1 MQGPLREQA
10 RSHRGAAGLVG
21 WCGGQSSMNLS
32 GPFIKRPV
40 ATMLL
45 SLAIMLLGGVSFG
58 LLPVSP
64 LPQMD
69 FPVIVVQASLP
80 GASPEVMAST
90 VATPLER
97 SFGSIAGVNTMSS
110 RSSQGSTRVILQFD
124 LDRDINGAAREVQAA
139 INASRTLLPSGMRSM
154 PTYKKVNPSQAPIM
168 VLSLTSDVLEKG
180 QLYDLASTILSQS
193 LSQVQGVG
201 EVQIGGSSL
210 PAVRIELEPQSLNQ
224 YGVALDDVRN
234 TIANA
239 NVRRPK
245 GSVEDDQRLWQVQ
258 ANDQL
263 EKAKDYES
271 LIIHYNG
278 GAALRLKDVAKVSDG
293 VEDRYNSGFF
303 NDDAAVLLVINR
315 QAGANIIETV
325 NEIKA
330 QLPALQAV
338 LPASVKLNLA
348 MDRSP
353 VIKATLHEAEMTLLI
368 AVALVILVVF
378 LFLGNFRASLIPT
391 LAVPV
396 SLVGTFAV
404 MYLYGFSLNNLSL
417 MALILAT
424 GLVVDDAI
432 VVLENISRHI
442 DEGVRPMRA
451 AYLGA
456 QEVGFTLLSMNVS
469 LVAVFLSILFMGG
482 IIESLFREF
491 SITLAAAIVVSLVVS
506 LTLTPMLC
514 ARWLKP
520 HTPGQENRLQ
530 RWSRRA
536 NDWMVGKY
544 ATSLDWVLRHKRL
557 TLLSL
562 FVTIGVNIA
571 LYVVVPKTF
580 MPQQDTGQ
588 LIGFVRGDDGLSFS
602 VMQPKM
608 EIFRRAVLKDEAVES
623 VAGFIGGNN
632 GTNNAFMLV
641 RLKPIKERSI
651 SAQKVIERL
660 RKEMPKVPGAQLML
674 MADQDLQFGGGR
686 EQTTSQYSY
695 ILQSGDLGALREW
708 YPKVVTALKALPEL
722 TAIDAR
728 EGRGAR
734 QVTLIVDRDQAKRLG
749 VDMDMVTAVLNNA
762 YSQRQISTIYDS
774 LNQYQVVMEVNPK
787 YAQDPITLK
796 QVQVITADGAR
807 IPLST
812 IAHYENSLENDR
824 VSHEGQFAS
833 ESIAFDMA
841 EGVTVEQGGAA
852 IERAIAKVG
861 LPEDVIAKMAGTADA
876 FAATQKSQPWMIL
889 GALVAVYLVL
899 GVLYESYIHPLTILS
914 TLPSAGVGALLSIY
928 ALGGEF
934 SLISL
939 LGLFLLIGVVKKNA
953 ILMID
958 LALQLERS
966 QGMAPLESIRSACL
980 QRLRPI
986 LMTTLAAI
994 LGALPLLMSRA
1005 EGAEMRQPL
1014 GLTIIGGLIFSQVLT
1029 LYTTPVVYLYL
1040 DRLRHRFNKWRGVRT
1055 DAALETPL

>member
-1 MQGPLREQA
+1 
-10 RSHRGAAGLVG
+10 
-21 WCGGQSSMNLS
+21 MNLS

-45 SLAIMLLGGVSFG
+45 SFAIMLLGGVCFG

-69 FPVIVVQASLP
+69 FPVIVVQANLP

-97 SFGSIAGVNTMSS
+97 SFGAIAGVNTMSS

-139 INASRTLLPSGMRSM
+139 INASRNLLPSGMRSM

-193 LSQVQGVG
+193 LSQVSGVG

-210 PAVRIELEPQSLNQ
+210 PAVRIELEPQLLNQ
-224 YGVALDDVRN
+224 YGVALDDVR
-234 TIANA
+234 TAIADS

-245 GSVEDDQRLWQVQ
+245 GSVEDDQRMWQVQ

-263 EKAKDYES
+263 EKAKDYETLVIRYQDGS
-271 LIIHYNG
+271 V
-278 GAALRLKDVAKVSDG
+278 LRLKDVAKVTDS

-368 AVALVILVVF
+368 AVALVVLVVF

-442 DEGVRPMRA
+442 DEGVPPMEA
-451 AYLGA
+451 AYRGA
-456 QEVGFTLLSMNVS
+456 EEVGFTLLSMNVS

-491 SITLAAAIVVSLVVS
+491 SITLAASIVVSLVVS

-520 HTPGQENRLQ
+520 HVPGQENRLQ
-530 RWSRRA
+530 RWSLRLNER
-536 NDWMVGKY
+536 MVRGY
-544 ATSLDWVLRHKRL
+544 ATSLDWVLRHRRL

-562 FVTIGVNIA
+562 LVTIGVNVA

-588 LIGFVRGDDGLSFS
+588 LIGFVRGDDGLSFN

-608 EIFRRAVLKDEAVES
+608 EIFRRAVLKDEAVQS

-641 RLKPIKERSI
+641 RLKPIKERNI

-695 ILQSGDLGALREW
+695 ILQSADLATLRTW
-708 YPKVVTALKALPEL
+708 YPKVVAAFRALPEL

-728 EGRGAR
+728 DGGGAQ
-734 QVTLIVDRDQAKRLG
+734 QVTLVVDRDQAKRLG
-749 VDMDMVTAVLNNA
+749 IDMDMVTAVLNNA

-787 YAQDPITLK
+787 YAQDPSTLE

-807 IPLST
+807 VPLSA
-812 IAHYENSLENDR
+812 IAHYENSLEDDR

-833 ESIAFDMA
+833 EGISFDMA
-841 EGVTVEQGGAA
+841 EGVTVEQGTAA
-852 IERAIAKVG
+852 IERAIAKLG
-861 LPEDVIAKMAGTADA
+861 MPEDVIAKMAGTADA
-876 FAATQKSQPWMIL
+876 FAATQKSQPFMIL
-889 GALVAVYLVL
+889 GALLAVYLVL

-928 ALGGEF
+928 ALGSEF

-958 LALQLERS
+958 LALQLERAG
-966 QGMAPLESIRSACL
+966 QTPLESIRSACL
-980 QRLRPI
+980 LRLRPI

-994 LGALPLLMSRA
+994 LGALPLLLGAA

-1014 GLTIIGGLIFSQVLT
+1014 GLTIIGGLVFSQVLT

-1040 DRLRHRFNKWRGVRT
+1040 DKLRHRFNRWRGVRT

>member
-1 MQGPLREQA
+1 
-10 RSHRGAAGLVG
+10 
-21 WCGGQSSMNLS
+21 MNLS
-32 GPFIKRPV
+32 GPFIRRPV

-45 SLAIMLLGGVSFG
+45 SFAITLLGGVCFG

-69 FPVIVVQASLP
+69 FPVIVVQANLP

-97 SFGSIAGVNTMSS
+97 SFGAIAGVNTMSS

-139 INASRTLLPSGMRSM
+139 INASRNLLPSGMRSM

-168 VLSLTSDVLEKG
+168 VLSLTSDVLKKG

-193 LSQVQGVG
+193 LSQVSGVG

-210 PAVRIELEPQSLNQ
+210 PAVRIELEPHLLNQ
-224 YGVALDDVRN
+224 YGVALDDVR
-234 TIANA
+234 TAVA
-239 NVRRPK
+239 DSNVRRPK
-245 GSVEDDQRLWQVQ
+245 GSVEDDRRMWQVQ

-263 EKAKDYES
+263 EKAKDYET
-271 LIIHYNG
+271 LIIRYQDG
-278 GAALRLKDVAKVSDG
+278 SVLRLKDVAKVTDG

-303 NDDAAVLLVINR
+303 NNDAAVLLVINR

-368 AVALVILVVF
+368 AVALVVLVVF

-442 DEGVRPMRA
+442 DEGVPPMTA
-451 AYLGA
+451 AYRGA
-456 QEVGFTLLSMNVS
+456 EEVGFTLLSMNVS

-491 SITLAAAIVVSLVVS
+491 SITLAASIVVSLVVS

-520 HTPGQENRLQ
+520 HVPGQENRLQ
-530 RWSRRA
+530 RWSLRLNER
-536 NDWMVGKY
+536 MVRGY
-544 ATSLDWVLRHKRL
+544 ATSLDWVLRHRRL

-562 FVTIGVNIA
+562 LVTIGVNVA

-588 LIGFVRGDDGLSFS
+588 LIGFVRGDDGLSFN

-608 EIFRRAVLKDEAVES
+608 EIFRRAVLKDEAVQS

-641 RLKPIKERSI
+641 RLKPIKERNI

-660 RKEMPKVPGAQLML
+660 RKEMPNVPGAQLML

-695 ILQSGDLGALREW
+695 ILQSADLASLRAW
-708 YPKVVTALKALPEL
+708 YPKVVAAFRALPEL

-728 EGRGAR
+728 DGGGAQ
-734 QVTLIVDRDQAKRLG
+734 QVTLVVDRDQAKRLG
-749 VDMDMVTAVLNNA
+749 IDMDMVTAVLNNA

-787 YAQDPITLK
+787 YAQDPSTLE

-807 IPLST
+807 VPLSA
-812 IAHYENSLENDR
+812 IAHYENSLEDDR

-833 ESIAFDMA
+833 EGISFDMA
-841 EGVTVEQGGAA
+841 EGVTVEQGTAA
-852 IERAIAKVG
+852 IERALAKLG
-861 LPEDVIAKMAGTADA
+861 LPEDVIVKMAGTADA
-876 FAATQKSQPWMIL
+876 FAATQKSQPFMIL
-889 GALVAVYLVL
+889 GALLAVYLVL

-958 LALQLERS
+958 LALQLERAG
-966 QGMAPLESIRSACL
+966 QTPLESIRSACL
-980 QRLRPI
+980 LRLRPI

-994 LGALPLLMSRA
+994 LGALPLLLGAA
-1005 EGAEMRQPL
+1005 EGSEMRQPL
-1014 GLTIIGGLIFSQVLT
+1014 GLTIIGGLVFSQVLT

-1040 DRLRHRFNKWRGVRT
+1040 DKLRHRFNRWRGVRT

>member
-1 MQGPLREQA
+1 
-10 RSHRGAAGLVG
+10 
-21 WCGGQSSMNLS
+21 MNLS

-97 SFGSIAGVNTMSS
+97 SFGAIAGVNTMSS

-139 INASRTLLPSGMRSM
+139 INASRNLLPSGMRSM

-210 PAVRIELEPQSLNQ
+210 PAVRIELEPQALNQ

-245 GSVEDDQRLWQVQ
+245 GSVEDGQRLWQVQ

-442 DEGVRPMRA
+442 DEGVPPMKA

-491 SITLAAAIVVSLVVS
+491 SITLAASIVVSLVVS

-530 RWSRRA
+530 RWSQRA
-536 NDWMVGKY
+536 NEWMVGKY
-544 ATSLDWVLRHKRL
+544 ATSLDWVLRHRRL

-562 FVTIGVNIA
+562 IVTVGVNIA
-571 LYVVVPKTF
+571 LYIVVPKTF
-580 MPQQDTGQ
+580 LPQQDTGQ

-623 VAGFIGGNN
+623 VAGFIGGTN

-641 RLKPIKERSI
+641 RLKPIKERAL

-686 EQTTSQYSY
+686 EQTSSQYSY
-695 ILQSGDLGALREW
+695 ILQSADLGELRQW

-728 EGRGAR
+728 EGRGAQ

-812 IAHYENSLENDR
+812 IAHYENSLEDDR

-833 ESIAFDMA
+833 ESISFDMA
-841 EGVTVEQGGAA
+841 EGVTVEQGSAA
-852 IERAIAKVG
+852 IERAIAKLG
-861 LPEDVIAKMAGTADA
+861 MPEDVIVKMAGTADA

-958 LALQLERS
+958 LALQLER
-966 QGMAPLESIRSACL
+966 QKGLEPLESIRSACL

-994 LGALPLLMSRA
+994 LGALPLLLSRA

-1040 DRLRHRFNKWRGVRT
+1040 DKLRHRFNKWRGVRT

>member
-1 MQGPLREQA
+1 
-10 RSHRGAAGLVG
+10 
-21 WCGGQSSMNLS
+21 MNLS

-97 SFGSIAGVNTMSS
+97 SFGAIAGVNTMSS

-139 INASRTLLPSGMRSM
+139 INASRNLLPSGMRSM

-210 PAVRIELEPQSLNQ
+210 PAVRIELEPQALNQ

-245 GSVEDDQRLWQVQ
+245 GSVEDGQRLWQVQ

-442 DEGVRPMRA
+442 DEGVPPMKA

-491 SITLAAAIVVSLVVS
+491 SITLAASIVVSLVVS

-530 RWSRRA
+530 RWSQRA
-536 NDWMVGKY
+536 NEWMVGKY
-544 ATSLDWVLRHKRL
+544 ATSLDWVLRHRRL

-562 FVTIGVNIA
+562 IVTVGVNIA

-580 MPQQDTGQ
+580 LPQQDTGQ

-623 VAGFIGGNN
+623 VAGFIGGTN

-641 RLKPIKERSI
+641 RLKPIKERAL

-686 EQTTSQYSY
+686 EQTSSQYSY
-695 ILQSGDLGALREW
+695 ILQSADLGELRQW

-728 EGRGAR
+728 EGRGAQ

-812 IAHYENSLENDR
+812 IAHYENSLEDDR

-833 ESIAFDMA
+833 ESISFDMA
-841 EGVTVEQGGAA
+841 EGVTVEQGSAA
-852 IERAIAKVG
+852 IERAIAKLG
-861 LPEDVIAKMAGTADA
+861 MPEDVIVKMAGTADA

-958 LALQLERS
+958 LALQLER
-966 QGMAPLESIRSACL
+966 QKGLEPLESIRSACL

-994 LGALPLLMSRA
+994 LGALPLLLSRA

-1040 DRLRHRFNKWRGVRT
+1040 DKLRHRFNKWRGVRT

>member
-1 MQGPLREQA
+1 
-10 RSHRGAAGLVG
+10 
-21 WCGGQSSMNLS
+21 MNLS

-69 FPVIVVQASLP
+69 FPVIVVSASLP

-97 SFGSIAGVNTMSS
+97 AFGAIAGVNTMSS
-110 RSSQGSTRVILQFD
+110 NSSQGSTRVILQFD
-124 LDRDINGAAREVQAA
+124 QDRDINGAAREVQAA
-139 INASRTLLPSGMRSM
+139 INASRNLLPSGMKSM
-154 PTYKKVNPSQAPIM
+154 PTYKKINPSQAPIM
-168 VLSLTSDVLEKG
+168 VLSLTSEVLSKG

-193 LSQVQGVG
+193 LSQVPGVG

-210 PAVRIELEPQSLNQ
+210 PAVRIELEPQLLNQ
-224 YGVALDDVRN
+224 YGVSLDDVRN

-245 GSVEDDQRLWQVQ
+245 GAVSDGERNWQIQ

-263 EKAKDYES
+263 EKAKDYEP
-271 LIIHYNG
+271 LIIRYQD
-278 GAALRLKDVAKVSDG
+278 GAALRLSHVAKVKDS

-303 NDDAAVLLVINR
+303 NNDAAVLLVVNR

-325 NEIKA
+325 NAIKA

-338 LPASVKLNLA
+338 LPASVQLNLA

-396 SLVGTFAV
+396 SLVGTFAI

-424 GLVVDDAI
+424 GMVVDDAI

-442 DEGVRPMRA
+442 DAGVAPMKA
-451 AYLGA
+451 AMLGA
-456 QEVGFTLLSMNVS
+456 KEVGFTLLSMNVS

-482 IIESLFREF
+482 IVESLFREF
-491 SITLAAAIVVSLVVS
+491 SITLAASIVVSLVVS

-520 HTPGQENRLQ
+520 HVPGTENAMQ
-530 RWSRRA
+530 RWSIRLNQR
-536 NDWMVGKY
+536 MVSGY
-544 ATSLDWVLRHKRL
+544 ARSLDWVLRHKRL

-562 FVTIGVNIA
+562 LVTIGVNVA

-608 EIFRRAVLKDEAVES
+608 EIFRKAVLADPAVES
-623 VAGFIGGNN
+623 VAGFIGGNG
-632 GTNNAFMLV
+632 GTNNAFLIV
-641 RLKPIKERSI
+641 RLKPISERKV

-660 RKEMPKVPGAQLML
+660 RESMPKVPGGRLML

-686 EQTTSQYSY
+686 DQTSSQYSY
-695 ILQSGDLGALREW
+695 ILQSGDLGELRTW
-708 YPKVVTALKALPEL
+708 YPKVVAAFKALPEL

-728 EGRGAR
+728 EGRGAQ
-734 QVTLIVDRDQAKRLG
+734 QVTLVVDRDQAKRLG

-787 YAQDPITLK
+787 YAQDPETLN
-796 QVQVITADGAR
+796 QVQVITADGQR
-807 IPLST
+807 IPLSA
-812 IAHYENSLENDR
+812 IAHYENSLQNDR

-833 ESIAFDMA
+833 ESIAFDLA
-841 EGVTVEQGGAA
+841 PGVTLEQGTAA
-852 IERAIAKVG
+852 IERAVAKLG
-861 LPEDVIAKMAGTADA
+861 LPEEVIVKMAGTGDA
-876 FAATQKSQPWMIL
+876 FAATQKSQPFMIL

-899 GVLYESYIHPLTILS
+899 GILYESYIHPLTILS

-928 ALGGEF
+928 LTGGEF

-958 LALQLERS
+958 LALQLERHS
-966 QGMAPLESIRSACL
+966 GLDPQASIRSACL

-994 LGALPLLMSRA
+994 LGALPLMLSSA

-1014 GLTIIGGLIFSQVLT
+1014 GLTIIGGLIFSQILT

>member
-1 MQGPLREQA
+1 
-10 RSHRGAAGLVG
+10 
-21 WCGGQSSMNLS
+21 MNLS

-97 SFGSIAGVNTMSS
+97 SFGAIAGVNTMSS

-139 INASRTLLPSGMRSM
+139 INASRNLLPSGMRSM

-210 PAVRIELEPQSLNQ
+210 PAVRIELEPQALNQ
-224 YGVALDDVRN
+224 YGVALDDVRK
-234 TIANA
+234 TIADA

-245 GSVEDDQRLWQVQ
+245 GSVEDAQRLWQIQ

-271 LIIHYNG
+271 LIIHYAD

-368 AVALVILVVF
+368 AVVLVVLVVF

-442 DEGVRPMRA
+442 DEGVKPMQA

-456 QEVGFTLLSMNVS
+456 KEVGFTLLSMNVS

-482 IIESLFREF
+482 IVESLFREF

-530 RWSRRA
+530 RWSRRT

-544 ATSLDWVLRHKRL
+544 AVSLDWVLRHRRL

-562 FVTIGVNIA
+562 LITVGVNVA

-623 VAGFIGGNN
+623 VAGFIGGGN
-632 GTNNAFMLV
+632 GTNNAFMIV
-641 RLKPIKERSI
+641 RLKPIKERQL

-686 EQTTSQYSY
+686 EQTSSQYSY
-695 ILQSGDLGALREW
+695 ILQSGDLAELRKW
-708 YPKVVTALKALPEL
+708 YPKVVTALRALPEL

-728 EGRGAR
+728 EGAGAQ

-787 YAQDPITLK
+787 YAQDPVTLK

-807 IPLST
+807 VPLST
-812 IAHYENSLENDR
+812 FAHYENSLEDDR

-841 EGVTVEQGGAA
+841 EGVTVEQGSAA

-876 FAATQKSQPWMIL
+876 FAATQKSQPFMIL
-889 GALVAVYLVL
+889 GALLAVYLVL

-958 LALQLERS
+958 LALQLERH
-966 QGMAPLESIRSACL
+966 QGLSPLESIRSACL

-994 LGALPLLMSRA
+994 LGALPLLLGRA

-1014 GLTIIGGLIFSQVLT
+1014 GLTIIGGLVFSQVLT

-1040 DRLRHRFNKWRGVRT
+1040 DKLRHRFNHWRGVRT

>member
-1 MQGPLREQA
+1 
-10 RSHRGAAGLVG
+10 
-21 WCGGQSSMNLS
+21 MNLS

-58 LLPVSP
+58 LLPVAP

-97 SFGSIAGVNTMSS
+97 SFGAIAGVNTMSS

-139 INASRTLLPSGMRSM
+139 INASRNLLPSGMRSM

-201 EVQIGGSSL
+201 EVQVGGSSL
-210 PAVRIELEPQSLNQ
+210 PAVRIELEPQLLNQ

-234 TIANA
+234 AIANA
-239 NVRRPK
+239 NQRRPK
-245 GSVEDDQRLWQVQ
+245 GSVEDDQRLWQIQ

-263 EKAKDYES
+263 EKARDYEP
-271 LIIHYNG
+271 LIIHYNN

-368 AVALVILVVF
+368 AVALVILVVY

-396 SLVGTFAV
+396 SLVGTFAI

-442 DEGVRPMRA
+442 DEGIAPMKA

-456 QEVGFTLLSMNVS
+456 KEVGFTLLSMNVS

-530 RWSRRA
+530 RWSRRS
-536 NDWMVGKY
+536 NDWMMGKY
-544 ATSLDWVLRHKRL
+544 ATSLDWVLRHRRL

-562 FVTIGVNIA
+562 LLTIGVNVA

-608 EIFRRAVLKDEAVES
+608 EIFRRAVLKDAAVES

-641 RLKPIKERSI
+641 RLKPIKERNI

-660 RKEMPKVPGAQLML
+660 RKEMPKVAGAQLML

-695 ILQSGDLGALREW
+695 ILQSGDLGELRQW
-708 YPKVVTALKALPEL
+708 YPKVVTALRALPEL

-728 EGRGAR
+728 EGHGAQ
-734 QVTLIVDRDQAKRLG
+734 QVTLMVDRDQAKRLG

-787 YAQDPITLK
+787 YAQDPITLN
-796 QVQVITADGAR
+796 QVQVITSEGAR

-812 IAHYENSLENDR
+812 IAHYENSLEDDR

-833 ESIAFDMA
+833 ESISFDMA
-841 EGVTVEQGGAA
+841 EGVTVEQGTAA
-852 IERAIAKVG
+852 IERAIAKLG
-861 LPEDVIAKMAGTADA
+861 MPEDVIVKMAGTADA
-876 FAATQKSQPWMIL
+876 FAATQKSQPFMIL
-889 GALVAVYLVL
+889 GALLAVYLVL

-928 ALGGEF
+928 VLGGEF

-958 LALQLERS
+958 LALQLERHH
-966 QGMAPLESIRSACL
+966 GMDPLQSIRSACL

-994 LGALPLLMSRA
+994 LGALPLLLGNA
-1005 EGAEMRQPL
+1005 EGSEMRQPL
-1014 GLTIIGGLIFSQVLT
+1014 GLTIIGGLVFSQILT

-1040 DRLRHRFNKWRGVRT
+1040 DRLRHKFNHWRGVRT

>member
-1 MQGPLREQA
+1 
-10 RSHRGAAGLVG
+10 
-21 WCGGQSSMNLS
+21 MNLS

-45 SLAIMLLGGVSFG
+45 SLAIILLGGVSFG

-97 SFGSIAGVNTMSS
+97 SFGAIAGVNTMSS

-139 INASRTLLPSGMRSM
+139 INASRNLLPSGMRSM

-210 PAVRIELEPQSLNQ
+210 PAVRIELEPQALNQ

-245 GSVEDDQRLWQVQ
+245 GSVEDGQRLWQVQ

-271 LIIHYNG
+271 LIIHYAD

-442 DEGVRPMRA
+442 DKGVPPMKA

-456 QEVGFTLLSMNVS
+456 EEVGFTLLSMNVS

-491 SITLAAAIVVSLVVS
+491 SITLAAAIVVSLLVS

-530 RWSRRA
+530 RWSQRT
-536 NDWMVGKY
+536 NEWMVGKY
-544 ATSLDWVLRHKRL
+544 ASSLDWVLRHRRL

-562 FVTIGVNIA
+562 IVTIGVNIA

-580 MPQQDTGQ
+580 LPQQDTGQ

-608 EIFRRAVLKDEAVES
+608 EIFRRAVLKDEAVQS

-641 RLKPIKERSI
+641 RLKPIKERNL

-722 TAIDAR
+722 AAIDAR
-728 EGRGAR
+728 EGRGAQ

-812 IAHYENSLENDR
+812 IAHYENSLEDDR

-841 EGVTVEQGGAA
+841 EGVTVEQGSAA

-928 ALGGEF
+928 VLGGEF

-958 LALQLERS
+958 LALQLERH
-966 QGMAPLESIRSACL
+966 QGLEPLESIRSACL

-994 LGALPLLMSRA
+994 LGALPLLLSRA

-1014 GLTIIGGLIFSQVLT
+1014 GLTIIGGLVFSQVLT

-1040 DRLRHRFNKWRGVRT
+1040 DNLRHRFNRWRGVRT

>member
-1 MQGPLREQA
+1 
-10 RSHRGAAGLVG
+10 
-21 WCGGQSSMNLS
+21 MNLS

-97 SFGSIAGVNTMSS
+97 SFGAIAGVNTMSS

-139 INASRTLLPSGMRSM
+139 INASRNLLPSGMRSM

-210 PAVRIELEPQSLNQ
+210 PAVRIELEPQALNQ
-224 YGVALDDVRN
+224 YGVALDDVRK
-234 TIANA
+234 TIADA

-245 GSVEDDQRLWQVQ
+245 GSVEDGERLWQIQ

-271 LIIHYNG
+271 LIIHYAD

-368 AVALVILVVF
+368 AVALVVLVVY

-442 DEGVRPMRA
+442 DEGVKPMQA

-456 QEVGFTLLSMNVS
+456 KEVGFTLLSMNVS

-482 IIESLFREF
+482 LVESLFREF

-530 RWSRRA
+530 RWSHKT

-544 ATSLDWVLRHKRL
+544 ATSLDWVLRHRRL

-562 FVTIGVNIA
+562 LLTVGVNIA

-580 MPQQDTGQ
+580 LPQQDTGQ
-588 LIGFVRGDDGLSFS
+588 LIGFVRGDDGLSFN

-608 EIFRRAVLKDEAVES
+608 ETFRRAVLKDEAVES

-632 GTNNAFMLV
+632 GTNNAFMIV
-641 RLKPIKERSI
+641 RLKPIKERQL

-686 EQTTSQYSY
+686 EQTSSQYTY
-695 ILQSGDLGALREW
+695 ILQSGDLAELRKW
-708 YPKVVTALKALPEL
+708 FPKVVTALRALPEL

-728 EGRGAR
+728 EGAGAQ

-749 VDMDMVTAVLNNA
+749 VDMNMVTAVLNNA

-787 YAQDPITLK
+787 YAQDPVTLK
-796 QVQVITADGAR
+796 QVEVITADGAR
-807 IPLST
+807 VPLST
-812 IAHYENSLENDR
+812 FAHYENSLENDR

-833 ESIAFDMA
+833 ESISFDMA
-841 EGVTVEQGGAA
+841 EGVTVEQGSAA

-876 FAATQKSQPWMIL
+876 FAATQKSQPFMIL
-889 GALVAVYLVL
+889 GALLAVYLVL

-939 LGLFLLIGVVKKNA
+939 LGIFLLIGVVKKNA

-958 LALQLERS
+958 LALQLERH
-966 QGMAPLESIRSACL
+966 QGLSPLESIRSACL

-994 LGALPLLMSRA
+994 LGALPLLLGRA

-1014 GLTIIGGLIFSQVLT
+1014 GLTIIGGLVFSQVLT

-1040 DRLRHRFNKWRGVRT
+1040 DKLRHRFNKWRGVRT

>member
-1 MQGPLREQA
+1 
-10 RSHRGAAGLVG
+10 
-21 WCGGQSSMNLS
+21 MNLS
-32 GPFIKRPV
+32 APFIKRPV

-97 SFGSIAGVNTMSS
+97 SFGAIAGVNTMSS

-139 INASRTLLPSGMRSM
+139 INASRNLLPSGMRSM

-210 PAVRIELEPQSLNQ
+210 PAVRIELEPQALNQ

-245 GSVEDDQRLWQVQ
+245 GSVEGDQRLWQVQ

-271 LIIHYNG
+271 LIIHYAD

-303 NDDAAVLLVINR
+303 NDDSAVLLVINR

-442 DEGVRPMRA
+442 DEGVKPMKA

-491 SITLAAAIVVSLVVS
+491 SITLAAAIVVSLLVS

-530 RWSRRA
+530 RWSARA
-536 NDWMVGKY
+536 NEWMVAKY
-544 ATSLDWVLRHKRL
+544 ATSLDWVLRHRRL

-562 FVTIGVNIA
+562 FITVGVNVA

-580 MPQQDTGQ
+580 LPQQDTGQ

-608 EIFRRAVLKDEAVES
+608 EIFRRAVLKDDAVQS
-623 VAGFIGGNN
+623 VAGFIGGTN

-641 RLKPIKERSI
+641 RLKPIKERNI

-660 RKEMPKVPGAQLML
+660 RKEMPKVAGAQLML

-728 EGRGAR
+728 EGRGAQ

-749 VDMDMVTAVLNNA
+749 IDMDMVTAVLNNA

-774 LNQYQVVMEVNPK
+774 LNQYQVVMEVNQK
-787 YAQDPITLK
+787 YAQDPITLN

-807 IPLST
+807 VPLST
-812 IAHYENSLENDR
+812 IAHYENSLEDDR

-833 ESIAFDMA
+833 ESISFDMA
-841 EGVTVEQGGAA
+841 EGVTVEQGSAA
-852 IERAIAKVG
+852 IERAIASVG

-876 FAATQKSQPWMIL
+876 FAATQKSQPFMIL

-958 LALQLERS
+958 LALQLERQ
-966 QGMAPLESIRSACL
+966 QGMEPLESIRNACL

-994 LGALPLLMSRA
+994 LGALPLLLSRA

-1040 DRLRHRFNKWRGVRT
+1040 DKLRHRFNRWRGVRT

>member
-1 MQGPLREQA
+1 
-10 RSHRGAAGLVG
+10 
-21 WCGGQSSMNLS
+21 MNLS

-97 SFGSIAGVNTMSS
+97 SFGAIAGVNTMSS

-139 INASRTLLPSGMRSM
+139 INASRNLLPSGMRSM

-210 PAVRIELEPQSLNQ
+210 PAVRIELEPQALNQ
-224 YGVALDDVRN
+224 YGVSLDDVRK
-234 TIANA
+234 TIDGA

-245 GSVEDDQRLWQVQ
+245 GSVEDSQRLWQIQ

-271 LIIHYNG
+271 LIIHYAD

-442 DEGVRPMRA
+442 DEGVKPMRA

-456 QEVGFTLLSMNVS
+456 KEVGFTLLSMNVS

-530 RWSRRA
+530 RWSRRT

-544 ATSLDWVLRHKRL
+544 ATSLDWVLRHRRL

-562 FVTIGVNIA
+562 FVTVGVNVA

-641 RLKPIKERSI
+641 RLKPVKERNL

-708 YPKVVTALKALPEL
+708 YPKVVTALRALPEL

-728 EGRGAR
+728 EGRGAQ

-749 VDMDMVTAVLNNA
+749 IDMDMVTAVLNNA

-774 LNQYQVVMEVNPK
+774 LNQYRVVMEVNPK
-787 YAQDPITLK
+787 YAQDPVTLN

-807 IPLST
+807 VPLST
-812 IAHYENSLENDR
+812 IAHYESSLEDDR

-833 ESIAFDMA
+833 EDISFDMA
-841 EGVTVEQGGAA
+841 EGVTVEQGSAA
-852 IERAIAKVG
+852 IERAIARLG

-876 FAATQKSQPWMIL
+876 FAATQKSQPFMIL
-889 GALVAVYLVL
+889 GALLAVYLVL

-958 LALQLERS
+958 LALQLERHDGLS
-966 QGMAPLESIRSACL
+966 PLESIRSACL

-994 LGALPLLMSRA
+994 LGALPLLLSRA

-1014 GLTIIGGLIFSQVLT
+1014 GLTIIGGLVFSQVLT

-1040 DRLRHRFNKWRGVRT
+1040 DKLRHRFNQWRGVRT

>member
-1 MQGPLREQA
+1 
-10 RSHRGAAGLVG
+10 
-21 WCGGQSSMNLS
+21 MNLS
-32 GPFIKRPV
+32 GPFIRRPV

-45 SLAIMLLGGVSFG
+45 SFAIMLLGGVCFG

-69 FPVIVVQASLP
+69 FPVIVVQANLP

-97 SFGSIAGVNTMSS
+97 SFGAIAGVNTMSS

-139 INASRTLLPSGMRSM
+139 INASRNLLPSGMRSM

-193 LSQVQGVG
+193 LSQVSGVG

-210 PAVRIELEPQSLNQ
+210 PAVRIELEPQLLNQ
-224 YGVALDDVRN
+224 YGVALDDVR
-234 TIANA
+234 TAIADS

-245 GSVEDDQRLWQVQ
+245 GSVEDDRRMWQIQ

-263 EKAKDYES
+263 EKAKDYETLVIRYQDGS
-271 LIIHYNG
+271 V
-278 GAALRLKDVAKVSDG
+278 LRLKDVAKVTDS

-368 AVALVILVVF
+368 AVALVVLVVF

-442 DEGVRPMRA
+442 DEGVPPMEA
-451 AYLGA
+451 AYRGA
-456 QEVGFTLLSMNVS
+456 EEVGFTLLSMNVS

-491 SITLAAAIVVSLVVS
+491 SITLAASIVVSLVVS

-520 HTPGQENRLQ
+520 HVPGQENRLQ
-530 RWSRRA
+530 RWSQRVNER
-536 NDWMVGKY
+536 MVRGY
-544 ATSLDWVLRHKRL
+544 ASSLDWVLRHRRL

-562 FVTIGVNIA
+562 LVTIGVNVA

-588 LIGFVRGDDGLSFS
+588 LIGFVRGDDGLSFG

-608 EIFRRAVLKDEAVES
+608 EIFRRAVLKDEAVQS

-641 RLKPIKERSI
+641 RLKPIKERNI

-695 ILQSGDLGALREW
+695 ILQSADLASLRTW
-708 YPKVVTALKALPEL
+708 YPKVVAAFRALPEL

-728 EGRGAR
+728 DGGGAQ
-734 QVTLIVDRDQAKRLG
+734 QVTLVVDRDQAKRLG
-749 VDMDMVTAVLNNA
+749 IDMDMVTAVLNNA

-787 YAQDPITLK
+787 YAQDPSTLE

-807 IPLST
+807 VPLSA
-812 IAHYENSLENDR
+812 IAHYENSLEDDR

-833 ESIAFDMA
+833 EGISFDMA
-841 EGVTVEQGGAA
+841 EGVTVEQGTAA
-852 IERAIAKVG
+852 IERTIAKLG
-861 LPEDVIAKMAGTADA
+861 MPEDVIVKMAGTADA
-876 FAATQKSQPWMIL
+876 FAATQKSQPFMIL
-889 GALVAVYLVL
+889 GALLAVYLVL

-928 ALGGEF
+928 ALGSEF

-958 LALQLERS
+958 LALQLERAG
-966 QGMAPLESIRSACL
+966 QTPLESIRSACL
-980 QRLRPI
+980 LRLRPI

-994 LGALPLLMSRA
+994 LGALPLLLGTA

-1014 GLTIIGGLIFSQVLT
+1014 GLTIIGGLVFSQVLT

-1040 DRLRHRFNKWRGVRT
+1040 DKLRHRFNRWRGVRT

>member
-1 MQGPLREQA
+1 
-10 RSHRGAAGLVG
+10 
-21 WCGGQSSMNLS
+21 MNLS

-97 SFGSIAGVNTMSS
+97 SFGAIAGVNTMSS

-139 INASRTLLPSGMRSM
+139 INASRNLLPSGMRSM

-442 DEGVRPMRA
+442 DEGVRPMKA

-491 SITLAAAIVVSLVVS
+491 SITLAAAIVVSLLVS

-530 RWSRRA
+530 RWSQRT

-571 LYVVVPKTF
+571 LYVIVPKTF

-641 RLKPIKERSI
+641 RLKPIKERNI

-686 EQTTSQYSY
+686 EQTSSQYSY

-708 YPKVVTALKALPEL
+708 YPKVVTALRALPEL

-812 IAHYENSLENDR
+812 IAHYENSLEDDR

-841 EGVTVEQGGAA
+841 EGVTVAQGTAA

-861 LPEDVIAKMAGTADA
+861 LPEDVIVKMAGTADA
-876 FAATQKSQPWMIL
+876 FAATQKSQPFMIL

-958 LALQLERS
+958 LALQLERH

-994 LGALPLLMSRA
+994 LGALPLLLSRA

-1040 DRLRHRFNKWRGVRT
+1040 DKLRHRFNKWRGVRT

>member
-1 MQGPLREQA
+1 
-10 RSHRGAAGLVG
+10 
-21 WCGGQSSMNLS
+21 MNLS

-325 NEIKA
+325 KEIKA

-368 AVALVILVVF
+368 AVTLVILVVF

-544 ATSLDWVLRHKRL
+544 ATSLNWVLRHKRL

-571 LYVVVPKTF
+571 LYIVVPKTF
-580 MPQQDTGQ
+580 LPQQDTGQ

-928 ALGGEF
+928 GLGGEF

-994 LGALPLLMSRA
+994 LGALPLLLSRA

-1040 DRLRHRFNKWRGVRT
+1040 DKLRHRFNKWRGVRT

>member
-1 MQGPLREQA
+1 
-10 RSHRGAAGLVG
+10 
-21 WCGGQSSMNLS
+21 MNLS

-97 SFGSIAGVNTMSS
+97 SFGAIAGVNTMSS

-139 INASRTLLPSGMRSM
+139 INASRNLLPSGMRSM

-210 PAVRIELEPQSLNQ
+210 PAVRIELEPQALNQ
-224 YGVALDDVRN
+224 YGVALDDVRK
-234 TIANA
+234 TIADA

-245 GSVEDDQRLWQVQ
+245 GSVEDGQRLWQIQ

-271 LIIHYNG
+271 LIIHYAD

-442 DEGVRPMRA
+442 DEGVKPMQA

-456 QEVGFTLLSMNVS
+456 KEVGFTLLSMNVS

-482 IIESLFREF
+482 IVESLFREF

-530 RWSRRA
+530 RWSRRT

-544 ATSLDWVLRHKRL
+544 ASSLDWVLRHRRL

-562 FVTIGVNIA
+562 LITVAVNVA

-623 VAGFIGGNN
+623 VAGFIGGSN

-641 RLKPIKERSI
+641 RLKPIKERNL
-651 SAQKVIERL
+651 SAQKVIERM

-695 ILQSGDLGALREW
+695 ILQSGDLGELRKW
-708 YPKVVTALKALPEL
+708 YPKVVAALRALPEL

-728 EGRGAR
+728 EGAGAQ

-787 YAQDPITLK
+787 YAQDPVTLK

-807 IPLST
+807 VPLST
-812 IAHYENSLENDR
+812 FAHYENSLEDDR

-876 FAATQKSQPWMIL
+876 FAATQKSQPFMIL
-889 GALVAVYLVL
+889 GALLAVYLVL

-958 LALQLERS
+958 LALQLERH
-966 QGMAPLESIRSACL
+966 QGLSPLESIRSACL

-994 LGALPLLMSRA
+994 LGALPLLLGRA

-1040 DRLRHRFNKWRGVRT
+1040 DKLRHRFNKWRGVRT

>member
-1 MQGPLREQA
+1 
-10 RSHRGAAGLVG
+10 
-21 WCGGQSSMNLS
+21 MNLS
-32 GPFIKRPV
+32 GPFIRRPV

-45 SLAIMLLGGVSFG
+45 SFAIMLLGGVCFG

-69 FPVIVVQASLP
+69 FPVIVVQANLP

-97 SFGSIAGVNTMSS
+97 SFGAIAGVNTMSS

-139 INASRTLLPSGMRSM
+139 INASRNLLPSGMRSM

-193 LSQVQGVG
+193 LSQVSGVG

-210 PAVRIELEPQSLNQ
+210 PAVRIELEPQLLNQ
-224 YGVALDDVRN
+224 YGVALDDVR
-234 TIANA
+234 TAIADS

-245 GSVEDDQRLWQVQ
+245 GSVEDDQRMWQVQ

-263 EKAKDYES
+263 EKAKDYETLVIRYQDGS
-271 LIIHYNG
+271 V
-278 GAALRLKDVAKVSDG
+278 LRLKDVAKVTDS

-368 AVALVILVVF
+368 AVALVVLVVF

-442 DEGVRPMRA
+442 DEGVPPMKA
-451 AYLGA
+451 AYRGA
-456 QEVGFTLLSMNVS
+456 EEVGFTLLSMNVS

-491 SITLAAAIVVSLVVS
+491 SITLAASIVVSLVVS

-520 HTPGQENRLQ
+520 HVPGQENRLQ
-530 RWSRRA
+530 RWSQRLNER
-536 NDWMVGKY
+536 MVRGY
-544 ATSLDWVLRHKRL
+544 ATSLDWVLRHRRL

-562 FVTIGVNIA
+562 LVTIGVNVA

-588 LIGFVRGDDGLSFS
+588 LIGFVRGDDGLSFN

-608 EIFRRAVLKDEAVES
+608 EIFRRAVLKDEAVQS

-641 RLKPIKERSI
+641 RLKPIKERNI

-695 ILQSGDLGALREW
+695 ILQSADLATLRTW
-708 YPKVVTALKALPEL
+708 YPKVVAAFRALPEL

-728 EGRGAR
+728 DGGGAQ
-734 QVTLIVDRDQAKRLG
+734 QVTLVVDRDQAKRLG
-749 VDMDMVTAVLNNA
+749 IDMDMVTAVLNNA

-787 YAQDPITLK
+787 YAQDPSTLE

-807 IPLST
+807 VPLSA
-812 IAHYENSLENDR
+812 IAHYENSLEDDR

-833 ESIAFDMA
+833 EGISFDMA
-841 EGVTVEQGGAA
+841 EGVTVEQGTAA
-852 IERAIAKVG
+852 IERAIAKLG
-861 LPEDVIAKMAGTADA
+861 MPEDVIAKMAGTADA
-876 FAATQKSQPWMIL
+876 FAATQKSQPFMIL
-889 GALVAVYLVL
+889 GALLAVYLVL

-928 ALGGEF
+928 ALGSEF

-958 LALQLERS
+958 LALQLERAG
-966 QGMAPLESIRSACL
+966 QTPLESIRSACL
-980 QRLRPI
+980 LRLRPI

-994 LGALPLLMSRA
+994 LGALPLLLGAA
-1005 EGAEMRQPL
+1005 EGSEMRQPL
-1014 GLTIIGGLIFSQVLT
+1014 GLTIIGGLVFSQVLT

-1040 DRLRHRFNKWRGVRT
+1040 DKLRHRFNRWRGVRT

>member
-1 MQGPLREQA
+1 
-10 RSHRGAAGLVG
+10 
-21 WCGGQSSMNLS
+21 MNLS

-97 SFGSIAGVNTMSS
+97 SFGAIAGVNTMSS

-139 INASRTLLPSGMRSM
+139 INASRNLLPSGMRSM

-210 PAVRIELEPQSLNQ
+210 PAVRIELEPQALNQ
-224 YGVALDDVRN
+224 YGVALDDVRK
-234 TIANA
+234 TIAEA

-245 GSVEDDQRLWQVQ
+245 GSVEDGQRLWQIQ

-271 LIIHYNG
+271 LIIHYAD

-303 NDDAAVLLVINR
+303 NNDAAVLLVINR

-368 AVALVILVVF
+368 AIALVILVVF

-442 DEGVRPMRA
+442 DEGVKPMQA

-456 QEVGFTLLSMNVS
+456 KEVGFTLLSMNVS

-482 IIESLFREF
+482 IVESLFREF
-491 SITLAAAIVVSLVVS
+491 SITLAAAIIVSLVVS

-530 RWSRRA
+530 RWSQRS
-536 NDWMVGKY
+536 NDWMVDKY
-544 ATSLDWVLRHKRL
+544 ASSLDWVLRHRRL

-562 FVTIGVNIA
+562 LITVAVNVA

-608 EIFRRAVLKDEAVES
+608 EIFRRAVLKDAAVES
-623 VAGFIGGNN
+623 VAGFIGGGN

-641 RLKPIKERSI
+641 RLKPIKDRQLN
-651 SAQKVIERL
+651 AQKVIERL

-695 ILQSGDLGALREW
+695 ILQSGDLGELRKW
-708 YPKVVTALKALPEL
+708 YPKVVTALRALPEL

-728 EGRGAR
+728 EGAGAQ

-787 YAQDPITLK
+787 YAQDPVTLK

-807 IPLST
+807 VPLST
-812 IAHYENSLENDR
+812 FAHYENSLEDDR

-841 EGVTVEQGGAA
+841 EGVTVEQGSAA

-876 FAATQKSQPWMIL
+876 FAATQKSQPFMIL
-889 GALVAVYLVL
+889 GALLAVYLVL

-928 ALGGEF
+928 LLGSEF

-958 LALQLERS
+958 LALQLERH
-966 QGMAPLESIRSACL
+966 QGLSPLESIRSACL

-994 LGALPLLMSRA
+994 LGALPLLLGRA

-1014 GLTIIGGLIFSQVLT
+1014 GLTIIGGLVFSQILT

-1040 DRLRHRFNKWRGVRT
+1040 DKLRHRFNKWRGVRT

>member
-1 MQGPLREQA
+1 
-10 RSHRGAAGLVG
+10 
-21 WCGGQSSMNLS
+21 MNLS
-32 GPFIKRPV
+32 GPFIRRPV

-58 LLPVSP
+58 LLPVAP

-69 FPVIVVQASLP
+69 FPVIVVSASLP

-97 SFGSIAGVNTMSS
+97 SLGSIAGVNTLTS
-110 RSSQGSTRVILQFD
+110 RSSQGSTRVILGFD
-124 LDRDINGAAREVQAA
+124 MGRDIDGAAREVQAA
-139 INASRTLLPSGMRSM
+139 INATRNLLPSGMKSM
-154 PTYKKVNPSQAPIM
+154 PTYNKFNPAQAPIM
-168 VLSLTSDVLEKG
+168 VLSLTSDVLQKG

-193 LSQVQGVG
+193 LSQVPGVG

-210 PAVRIELEPQSLNQ
+210 PAVRIELEPQLLNQ
-224 YGVALDDVRN
+224 YGVSLDDVRQ

-245 GSVEDDQRLWQVQ
+245 GFIEDTQRSWQVQ

-263 EKAKDYES
+263 EKAKDYGPLVIRYQDGS
-271 LIIHYNG
+271 V
-278 GAALRLKDVAKVSDG
+278 LRLSHVAKVTDG
-293 VEDRYNSGFF
+293 VENRYNSGFF
-303 NDDAAVLLVINR
+303 NDKDAVLLVINR
-315 QAGANIIETV
+315 QTGANIIKTIES
-325 NEIKA
+325 IKE
-330 QLPALQAV
+330 QLPALQD
-338 LPASVKLNLA
+338 LMPASVQLNVA

-353 VIKATLHEAEMTLLI
+353 VIKATLKEAEHTLLI

-378 LFLGNFRASLIPT
+378 LFLGNLRASLIPT

-404 MYLYGFSLNNLSL
+404 MYLCGFSLNNLSL

-442 DEGVRPMRA
+442 DEGVAPLA
-451 AYLGA
+451 AAFLGA
-456 QEVGFTLLSMNVS
+456 KEVGFTLLAMNAS
-469 LVAVFLSILFMGG
+469 LVAVFVSILFMGG
-482 IIESLFREF
+482 IVESLFREF
-491 SITLAAAIVVSLVVS
+491 SITLAAAILVSLVVS

-520 HTPGQENRLQ
+520 HAPGEQTRLQ
-530 RWSRRA
+530 RWSERLNQRMMA
-536 NDWMVGKY
+536 GYDR
-544 ATSLDWVLRHKRL
+544 SLGWALRHRRL

-562 FVTIGVNIA
+562 LVTIVVNVA
-571 LYVVVPKTF
+571 LYVVVPKTL

-588 LIGFVRGDDGLSFS
+588 LMGFVRGDDGLSFA

-608 EIFRRAVLKDEAVES
+608 EIYRRALLKDPAVQS
-623 VAGFIGGNN
+623 VAGFIGGNS
-632 GTNNAFMLV
+632 GINNAMVLV
-641 RLKPIKERSI
+641 RLKPIKERKE
-651 SAQKVIERL
+651 SAQKIIERL
-660 RKEMPKVPGAQLML
+660 RKEMPKVPGGRLFL

-686 EQTTSQYSY
+686 EQSSSQFLYT
-695 ILQSGDLGALREW
+695 LQSGELTALREW
-708 YPKVVTALKALPEL
+708 YPKVVAAFKALPEL

-728 EGRGAR
+728 EGSGTQ
-734 QVTLIVDRDQAKRLG
+734 QVTLVVDREQAKRLG
-749 VDMDMVTAVLNNA
+749 IDMNMVTAVLNNA

-787 YAQDPITLK
+787 YAQDPRTLE

-807 IPLST
+807 VPLST
-812 IAHYENSLENDR
+812 FAHYENSLAEDR

-833 ESIAFDMA
+833 EDISFDLA
-841 EGVTVEQGGAA
+841 EGVSQDVALAA
-852 IERAIAKVG
+852 VERAVAKVG
-861 LPEDVIAKMAGTADA
+861 LPEDVIAKLGGTGDA
-876 FAATQKSQPWMIL
+876 FTKSQEGQPWMIL
-889 GALVAVYLVL
+889 GALLAVYLVL
-899 GVLYESYIHPLTILS
+899 GILYESYIHPLTILS
-914 TLPSAGVGALLSIY
+914 TLPSAGVGALLTLYVVGSD
-928 ALGGEF
+928 F

-958 LALQLERS
+958 LALQLERHEGLS
-966 QGMAPLESIRSACL
+966 PQESIRRACL
-980 QRLRPI
+980 LRLRPI

-994 LGALPLLMSRA
+994 LGALPLLLSTA

-1014 GLTIIGGLIFSQVLT
+1014 GLTIIGGLVFSQILT

-1040 DRLRHRFNKWRGVRT
+1040 DRLRHRFNHWRGVRT

>member
-1 MQGPLREQA
+1 
-10 RSHRGAAGLVG
+10 
-21 WCGGQSSMNLS
+21 MNLS
-32 GPFIKRPV
+32 GPFIRRPV

-69 FPVIVVQASLP
+69 FPVIVVSASLP

-97 SFGSIAGVNTMSS
+97 SFGAIAGVNTMSS

-124 LDRDINGAAREVQAA
+124 QDRDINGAAREVQAA
-139 INASRTLLPSGMRSM
+139 INASRNLLPSGMRSM

-168 VLSLTSDVLEKG
+168 VLSLTSDVLAKG
-180 QLYDLASTILSQS
+180 ELYDLASTILSQS
-193 LSQVQGVG
+193 LSQVPGVG

-210 PAVRIELEPQSLNQ
+210 PAVRIELEPQLLNQ

-234 TIANA
+234 TIASA

-245 GSVEDDQRLWQVQ
+245 GAVSDGERNWQIQ

-263 EKAKDYES
+263 EKAKDYEP
-271 LIIHYNG
+271 LIIRYQD
-278 GAALRLKDVAKVSDG
+278 GAALRLSHVAKVQDG

-303 NDDAAVLLVINR
+303 NNDAAVLLVVNR

-325 NEIKA
+325 NAIKA

-396 SLVGTFAV
+396 SLVGTFAI

-442 DEGVRPMRA
+442 DDGMEPMKA

-456 QEVGFTLLSMNVS
+456 KEVGFTLLSMNVS

-491 SITLAAAIVVSLVVS
+491 SITLAASIVVSLVVS

-520 HTPGQENRLQ
+520 HVPGTENAMQ
-530 RWSRRA
+530 RWSQRLNER
-536 NDWMVGKY
+536 MVNGY
-544 ATSLDWVLRHKRL
+544 ARSLDWVLRHKRL

-562 FVTIGVNIA
+562 LVTIGVNVA
-571 LYVVVPKTF
+571 LYIVVPKTF

-588 LIGFVRGDDGLSFS
+588 LIGFVRGDDGLSFT

-608 EIFRRAVLKDEAVES
+608 EIFRKAVLADPAVDS
-623 VAGFIGGNN
+623 VAGFIGGNG
-632 GTNNAFMLV
+632 GTNNAVMIV
-641 RLKPIKERSI
+641 RLKPISERKI

-660 RKEMPKVPGAQLML
+660 RENMPKVPGGRLML

-686 EQTTSQYSY
+686 EQTSSQYSY
-695 ILQSGDLGALREW
+695 ILQSGDLNELRTW
-708 YPKVVTALKALPEL
+708 YPKVVAAFKALPEL

-728 EGRGAR
+728 EGRGAQ
-734 QVTLIVDRDQAKRLG
+734 QVTLVVDRDAAKRLG

-787 YAQDPITLK
+787 YAQDPETLN
-796 QVQVITADGAR
+796 QVQVITADGQR
-807 IPLST
+807 IPLSS
-812 IAHYENSLENDR
+812 IAHYENSLQDDR
-824 VSHEGQFAS
+824 VEHEGQFAS
-833 ESIAFDMA
+833 ETISFDMA
-841 EGVTVEQGGAA
+841 PGVSAEQGMAA
-852 IERAIAKVG
+852 IERAIAKLG
-861 LPEDVIAKMAGTADA
+861 LPEEIIAKMAGTGDA
-876 FAATQKSQPWMIL
+876 FAATQKSQPFMIL

-899 GVLYESYIHPLTILS
+899 GILYESYIHPLTILS

-928 ALGGEF
+928 LTGGEF

-958 LALQLERS
+958 LALQLERHG
-966 QGMAPLESIRSACL
+966 GMSPDESIRSACL

-994 LGALPLLMSRA
+994 LGALPLMLSNA

-1014 GLTIIGGLIFSQVLT
+1014 GLTIIGGLIVSQILT

-1040 DRLRHRFNKWRGVRT
+1040 DRARHRFNTWRGVRT

>member
-1 MQGPLREQA
+1 
-10 RSHRGAAGLVG
+10 
-21 WCGGQSSMNLS
+21 MNLS
-32 GPFIKRPV
+32 GPFIRRPV

-45 SLAIMLLGGVSFG
+45 SFAIMLLGGVCFG

-69 FPVIVVQASLP
+69 FPVIVVQANLP

-97 SFGSIAGVNTMSS
+97 SFGAIAGVNTMSS

-139 INASRTLLPSGMRSM
+139 INASRNLLPSGMRSM

-193 LSQVQGVG
+193 LSQVSGVG

-210 PAVRIELEPQSLNQ
+210 PAVRIELEPQLLNQ
-224 YGVALDDVRN
+224 YGVALDDVR
-234 TIANA
+234 TAIADS

-245 GSVEDDQRLWQVQ
+245 GSVEDDRRMWQVQ

-263 EKAKDYES
+263 EKAKDYET
-271 LIIHYNG
+271 LIIRYQDG
-278 GAALRLKDVAKVSDG
+278 SVLRLKDVAKVTDS

-303 NDDAAVLLVINR
+303 NNDAAVLLVINR

-368 AVALVILVVF
+368 AVALVVLVVF

-442 DEGVRPMRA
+442 DEGVPPMKA
-451 AYLGA
+451 AYMGA
-456 QEVGFTLLSMNVS
+456 EEVGFTLLSMNVS

-491 SITLAAAIVVSLVVS
+491 SITLAASIVVSLVVS

-520 HTPGQENRLQ
+520 HVPGQENRLQ
-530 RWSRRA
+530 RWSQGLNER
-536 NDWMVGKY
+536 MVRGY
-544 ATSLDWVLRHKRL
+544 AISLDWVLRHRRL

-562 FVTIGVNIA
+562 LVTIGVNVA

-588 LIGFVRGDDGLSFS
+588 LIGFVRGDDGLSFN

-608 EIFRRAVLKDEAVES
+608 EIFRRAVLKDEAVQS

-641 RLKPIKERSI
+641 RLKPIKERGI

-660 RKEMPKVPGAQLML
+660 RKEMPKVPGGQLML

-695 ILQSGDLGALREW
+695 ILQSGDLASLRTW
-708 YPKVVTALKALPEL
+708 YPKVVAAFRALPEL

-728 EGRGAR
+728 DGGGAQ
-734 QVTLIVDRDQAKRLG
+734 QVTLVVDRDQAKRLG
-749 VDMDMVTAVLNNA
+749 IDMDMVTTVLNNA

-787 YAQDPITLK
+787 YAQDPKTLE

-807 IPLST
+807 VPLST
-812 IAHYENSLENDR
+812 IAHYENSLEDDR

-833 ESIAFDMA
+833 EGISFDMA
-841 EGVTVEQGGAA
+841 EGVTVEQGTAA
-852 IERAIAKVG
+852 IERALAKVG

-876 FAATQKSQPWMIL
+876 FAATQKSQPFMIL
-889 GALVAVYLVL
+889 GALLAVYLVL

-958 LALQLERS
+958 LALQLERGG
-966 QGMAPLESIRSACL
+966 QTPLESIRSACL
-980 QRLRPI
+980 LRLRPI

-994 LGALPLLMSRA
+994 LGALPLLLGAA
-1005 EGAEMRQPL
+1005 EGSEMRQPL
-1014 GLTIIGGLIFSQVLT
+1014 GLTIIGGLVFSQVLT

-1040 DRLRHRFNKWRGVRT
+1040 DKLRHRFNRWRGVRT